1 MTIDYGQVVT
11 YKDVAQKMKRPS
23 AVRAVA
29 NAIGKNPILIIV
41 PCHRVIGSNGQLTG
55 FGWGIPLKKRLL
67 TLEKNIL
74 STRAKG

>member
-1 MTIDYGQVVT
+1 MYREHTKVVQIG
-11 YKDVAQKMKRPS
+11 DRV
-23 AVRAVA
+23 
-29 NAIGKNPILIIV
+29 IGGKNPILIIV